1 MAAVAA
7 GDSTSGVVV
16 WIKDEVVPITESL
29 TDEAV
34 LSTAELDSMM
44 LGMMLDGRLLE
55 ARLDTVEMGILF
67 GTCRVGA
74 ATSV

>member
-1 MAAVAA
+1 M

-34 LSTAELDSMM
+34 LSTAALDSMM
-44 LGMMLDGRLLE
+44 LGMMLDGTLLV
-55 ARLDTVEMGILF
+55 ARLDSAEMGILL
-67 GTCRVGA
+67 GT
-74 ATSV
+74 

>member
-1 MAAVAA
+1 M

-16 WIKDEVVPITESL
+16 CIKDEVVPITESL

-34 LSTAELDSMM
+34 LSTAELDSVM
-44 LGMMLDGRLLE
+44 LEMMLDERLLG
-55 ARLDTVEMGILF
+55 ARLDSAEMGILF